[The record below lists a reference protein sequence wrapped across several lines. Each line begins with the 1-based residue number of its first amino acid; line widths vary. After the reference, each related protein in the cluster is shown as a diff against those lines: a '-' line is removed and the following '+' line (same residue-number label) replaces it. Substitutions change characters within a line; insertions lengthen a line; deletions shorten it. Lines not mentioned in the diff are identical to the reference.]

1 MASISLVHLG
11 KALGREFL
19 LGNPE
24 VHRLGGKGGE
34 ANLPSTLTG
43 DQTEDVVQGEGFED
57 PSVHSEELDPESLFA
72 QVLHILDRE
81 VSPRL
86 DRGPQL
92 ACCHELGIEAGL
104 LPAELF
110 PLLADRLRIERGFRV
125 PLAALSCEELLRIDD
140 PLKLPGEVRGFDRL
154 FGQNDV
160 GEAHVLQ
167 ALEESILFGLDP
179 HKGDLLHRYNH
190 G

>member
-1 MASISLVHLG
+1 MDGSFSSV
-11 KALGREFL
+11 
-19 LGNPE
+19 NPQ

-43 DQTEDVVQGEGFED
+43 DLREDVVQGEGLEG
-57 PSVHSEELDPESLFA
+57 PSVHAEELDPESLFA

-86 DRGPQL
+86 DRGPKL
-92 ACCHELGIEAGL
+92 PCCHELGVEAGL

-110 PLLADRLRIERGFRV
+110 PLLADRLRVERGFRV
-125 PLAALSCEELLRIDD
+125 SLAAPTCKELLRIDD
-140 PLKLPGEVRGFDRL
+140 TLKLPGDLRGLDRL

-160 GEAHVLQ
+160 GDAHLLQ

-179 HKGDLLHRYNH
+179 HKGDLLHRYDH